1 MPDDIGPGHLLLIA
15 AMSPRTEVER
25 ALRAYVRPE
34 DLRTVGGTSS
44 LEMALY
50 IAYADATP
58 ADVRDW
64 LADGLGDGAVAFV
77 VEFERWS
84 ALGDA
89 ADRAWLL
96 RRGH

>member
-34 DLRTVGGTSS
+34 DLRTIRGTSS
-44 LEMALY
+44 SQIALY

-58 ADVRDW
+58 SEVRDW
-64 LADGLGDGAVAFV
+64 LAEALGPDAVAFV